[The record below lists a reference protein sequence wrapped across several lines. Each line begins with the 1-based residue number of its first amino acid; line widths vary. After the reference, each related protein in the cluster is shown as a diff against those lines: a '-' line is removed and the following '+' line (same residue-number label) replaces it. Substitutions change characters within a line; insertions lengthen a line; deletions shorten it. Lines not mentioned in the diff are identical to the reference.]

1 MGSKQSKSTFNS
13 CPSLQNLSTPS
24 TLAWTG
30 PLIESY
36 HSNHATTL
44 HHVFDDRASLLE
56 FDFPELHKAF
66 LNLSGENFYK
76 VLISSQRE
84 DVDQIDYMGRTTLSW
99 AAARGDL
106 EAVEQLLKRGSDPNK
121 ADTSGKTP
129 CLYCY
134 TSTACLKALL
144 DAGADVRAKDMGG
157 RTFLVRLISNCNDSG
172 IISFLQLF
180 LARGV
185 HVSTDNASQQSA
197 ISLAVVHNRP
207 KTLSWLLRNGGN
219 VNAMSHDG
227 DTLLRK
233 AILDNSDKAPKT
245 LLGNELFDYTKQDP
259 DGQTIVHHAAYFA
272 NLNILRMLRSAGL
285 KGINVNAENNLGFT
299 ALEIAQWR
307 RDHDEGWSDS
317 YGHYPQDDDSLEW
330 YQAFKDFCYSI
341 ERTSGGISAQ
351 DGSVHG
357 EIDFDTEEDSREDED
372 QENEQWEDAL
382 E

>member
-1 MGSKQSKSTFNS
+1 MGSKQSKSTFTS

-24 TLAWTG
+24 TFAWTY
-30 PLIESY
+30 PLIKSH
-36 HSNHATTL
+36 HSTTL
-44 HHVFDDRASLLE
+44 HHVFEDRASLLE

-66 LNLSGENFYK
+66 LNLTGENFYK
-76 VLISSQRE
+76 VLLSTQRE
-84 DVDQIDYMGRTTLSW
+84 DVDQVDYMGRTTLSW

-121 ADTSGKTP
+121 ADTCGKTP

-144 DAGADVRAKDMGG
+144 DAGPDVRAKDVEGHTLLMG
-157 RTFLVRLISNCNDSG
+157 LISNCNDSG
-172 IISFLQLF
+172 IISFLQLP
-180 LARGV
+180 LVRGV
-185 HVSTDNASQQSA
+185 HVSTDNANQLLA
-197 ISLAVVHNRP
+197 IRLAIMHNRP
-207 KTLSWLLRNGGN
+207 KTLSWLLRNAGK

-227 DTLLRK
+227 DPLLGR
-233 AILDNSDKAPKT
+233 AIHYNSDKALKI

-272 NLNILRMLRSAGL
+272 NLNILRILRSAGL
-285 KGINVNAENNLGFT
+285 KGINVNAENILGYT
-299 ALEIAQWR
+299 ALECAQWR
-307 RDHDEGWSDS
+307 RDHDEGWSES
-317 YGHYPQDDDSLEW
+317 FTHYPQDDDPLEW
-330 YQAFKDFCYSI
+330 YQAFEDFYNSI
-341 ERTSGGISAQ
+341 EETSGGLSTQ

-357 EIDFDTEEDSREDED
+357 YMELDTEEDSREDED

>member
-1 MGSKQSKSTFNS
+1 MN
-13 CPSLQNLSTPS
+13 
-24 TLAWTG
+24 
-30 PLIESY
+30 SY

-66 LNLSGENFYK
+66 LNLTGEKFYK
-76 VLISSQRE
+76 VLLSTQRE
-84 DVDQIDYMGRTTLSW
+84 DVDQVDYMGRTTLSW
-99 AAARGDL
+99 AAERGDL

-121 ADTSGKTP
+121 ADTSGNTP

-144 DAGADVRAKDMGG
+144 DAGADGRAKDVEGC
-157 RTFLVRLISNCNDSG
+157 TLLTVLISTCNDSG
-172 IISFLQLF
+172 SISSLQLL

-185 HVSTDNASQQSA
+185 HVSTDNANQLSA
-197 ISLAVVHNRP
+197 ICLAVMHNRP

-285 KGINVNAENNLGFT
+285 KGINVNAENNRGHT
-299 ALEIAQWR
+299 ALECAQWR
-307 RDHDEGWSDS
+307 RDRYESWSDS
-317 YGHYPQDDDSLEW
+317 AFYPQDDDPLEW
-330 YQAFKDFCYSI
+330 YQAFEDFYNSI
-341 ERTSGGISAQ
+341 EGTSGGISAQ
-351 DGSVHG
+351 DESVHG
-357 EIDFDTEEDSREDED
+357 YMDLDTEEDSREDED
-372 QENEQWEDAL
+372 QEKEQWEDAL